1 MALQRMILVPP
12 EMWETRSPALPTPPV
27 TILNSKDHSYNNW
40 TKGRLH
46 QDPFLKSEKQKREH
60 IPISIAETGVTQPSF
75 KTKPKR
81 KRIIG

>member
-46 QDPFLKSEKQKREH
+46 QDPFLKSEKQKREP
-60 IPISIAETGVTQPSF
+60 IPIVETGVTQTSF
-75 KTKPKR
+75 KIKPKC
-81 KRIIG
+81 K